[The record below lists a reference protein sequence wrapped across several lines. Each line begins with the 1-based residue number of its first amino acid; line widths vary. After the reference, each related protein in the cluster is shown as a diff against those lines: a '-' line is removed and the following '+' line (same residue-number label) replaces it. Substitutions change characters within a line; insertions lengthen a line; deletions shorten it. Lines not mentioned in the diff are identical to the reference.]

1 LSLVMLRSAVL
12 VVGNVI
18 NPVPLQVHQKRSRI
32 FKGSFDF
39 LRTNFAMALF
49 LRMIM
54 NGVTT
59 NKTVT
64 TVRSLASKLSTS
76 VFGAKMF
83 TMEMMM
89 TAAVSAVASC
99 PVAKV
104 IKLTIDDRTNAGV
117 FVYGILTGRLSTIN
131 LLVLTSVDQLL
142 WIFQTL
148 FTETNEEDNC
158 RVSLLS

>member
-1 LSLVMLRSAVL
+1 
-12 VVGNVI
+12 
-18 NPVPLQVHQKRSRI
+18 
-32 FKGSFDF
+32 
-39 LRTNFAMALF
+39 
-49 LRMIM
+49 M

-104 IKLTIDDRTNAGV
+104 IK
-117 FVYGILTGRLSTIN
+117 N
-131 LLVLTSVDQLL
+131 L
-142 WIFQTL
+142 FH
-148 FTETNEEDNC
+148 C
-158 RVSLLS
+158 H